1 MARLPTHSV
10 GIDLVMAARTLV
22 LWRHGRTSWNLESR
36 FQGQE
41 DVPLDEVGFDQ
52 ARRAAQTLIALQ
64 PTHIISSDL
73 TRALDTARALASLT
87 GVEVETDEDLRE
99 TFAGDWQGLTKTE
112 LTQRYAD
119 DYAAWGGDSNV
130 RPGGG
135 ETRLEV
141 AERVMRAI
149 SRGLER
155 VPDGGTLVV
164 ASHGGSLRAA
174 LGRLLALEPPQ
185 WTALGVLANAQWSV
199 LRELDENIPRP
210 DGLHWRLAE
219 YNAGS
224 LPEPVMGDDR

>member
-1 MARLPTHSV
+1 
-10 GIDLVMAARTLV
+10 MAARTLV
-22 LWRHGRTSWNLESR
+22 LWRHGRTSWNLVNR

-73 TRALDTARALASLT
+73 TRALDTARALAHLT
-87 GVEVETDEDLRE
+87 NLDVETDEDLRE
-99 TFAGDWQGLTKTE
+99 TFAGEWQGLTKSE
-112 LTQRYAD
+112 LMQRYSD

-164 ASHGGSLRAA
+164 TSHGGSLRAA

>member
-1 MARLPTHSV
+1 
-10 GIDLVMAARTLV
+10 
-22 LWRHGRTSWNLESR
+22 
-36 FQGQE
+36 
-41 DVPLDEVGFDQ
+41 VPLDEVGFDQ
-52 ARRAAQTLIALQ
+52 VRRAAQTLLALQ
-64 PTHIISSDL
+64 PSHIVSSDL
-73 TRALDTARALASLT
+73 TRAVDTAKALGKLANL
-87 GVEVETDEDLRE
+87 EVVTDSDLRE
-99 TFAGDWQGLTKTE
+99 TFAGAWQGMTRAE
-112 LTQRYAD
+112 IIESYAD

-141 AERVMRAI
+141 AERVMRGI
-149 SRGLER
+149 SRALAQ

-164 ASHGGSLRAA
+164 AAHGGSLRAA
-174 LGRLLALEPPQ
+174 LGRLLALEPAQ

-210 DGLHWRLAE
+210 EGLHWRLAE

>member
-1 MARLPTHSV
+1 MA
-10 GIDLVMAARTLV
+10 GRTLV
-22 LWRHGRTSWNLESR
+22 LWRHGRTSWNLVSR

-52 ARRAAQTLIALQ
+52 VRRAAQTLLALQ
-64 PTHIISSDL
+64 PSHIVSSDL
-73 TRALDTARALASLT
+73 TRAVDTAKALGKLANL
-87 GVEVETDEDLRE
+87 EVVTDPDLRE
-99 TFAGDWQGLTKTE
+99 TFAGAWQGMTRAE
-112 LTQRYAD
+112 IIESYAD

-141 AERVMRAI
+141 AERVMRGI
-149 SRGLER
+149 SRALAQ

-164 ASHGGSLRAA
+164 AAHGGSLRAA
-174 LGRLLALEPPQ
+174 LGRLLALEPAQ

-210 DGLHWRLAE
+210 EGLHWRLAE